1 MQKIEKHFTEFLSS
15 KHKSKMITI
24 KSDKVRW
31 ALEYE
36 YDFVDEWETTGW
48 ILYKPFFRN
57 LSRLYMFKG
66 KIYEPKSFKR
76 IRWFQWMKRFQ
87 YWMIE
92 RENQPDWAMRN
103 KVEWHIAMGW
113 IKIAIIVA
121 FISMLVLMP
130 ALIAKLTD
138 KEVSQTESAQI
149 TQEIEEEQEKATQE

>member
-1 MQKIEKHFTEFLSS
+1 
-15 KHKSKMITI
+15 
-24 KSDKVRW
+24 
-31 ALEYE
+31 
-36 YDFVDEWETTGW
+36 
-48 ILYKPFFRN
+48 
-57 LSRLYMFKG
+57 
-66 KIYEPKSFKR
+66 
-76 IRWFQWMKRFQ
+76 MKRFQ

-121 FISMLVLMP
+121 FISILVLMP